1 MDRLI
6 SDEERIRRAEDVLER
21 RRNTDLRIS
30 SDNFTKS
37 EPTSKVKKMFIQI
50 LVCLLIYCGI
60 YYVKNSPNE
69 KIKIYISNINS
80 VLNYDV
86 NFNKIYTDVCAKLE
100 DIDKKLNKNNEGEQ
114 NQESQNSEN
123 NQNQRLFSLNF
134 RYLATLPFSI
144 YPPAFL

>member
-69 KIKIYISNINS
+69 KIKTYISNINS
-80 VLNYDV
+80 VLN
-86 NFNKIYTDVCAKLE
+86 
-100 DIDKKLNKNNEGEQ
+100 
-114 NQESQNSEN
+114 
-123 NQNQRLFSLNF
+123 
-134 RYLATLPFSI
+134 
-144 YPPAFL
+144 

>member
-1 MDRLI
+1 M
-6 SDEERIRRAEDVLER
+6 
-21 RRNTDLRIS
+21 
-30 SDNFTKS
+30 
-37 EPTSKVKKMFIQI
+37 
-50 LVCLLIYCGI
+50 
-60 YYVKNSPNE
+60 KNSPNE

-123 NQNQRLFSLNF
+123 NQNQDDKSSEQTQNENSNTDDGNRMLLKFKSNQVIKIWNLG
-134 RYLATLPFSI
+134 
-144 YPPAFL
+144 